1 MKLRQFI
8 SFSVFYI
15 MLFCSSTLLFSCEE
29 EETWNPKDSSSWG
42 YFDGEIN
49 GEKVHLKNTLYKDY
63 INKGARYTHN
73 NKWVD
78 NKWAYYINIYANVFD
93 KKDIHLRCNLM
104 QFEEGSQFI
113 TASIPPFSEKDDYN
127 AVSCWVTDSTNV
139 CHEFKVKASRPVKLE
154 ITHIKYGYNDDG
166 EPYILNPKL
175 IEGNIDAVLYHGNDS
190 ISIKGHFET
199 K

>member
-1 MKLRQFI
+1 MIGAFALT
-8 SFSVFYI
+8 FS
-15 MLFCSSTLLFSCEE
+15 MSSCVDN

-49 GEKVHLKNTLYKDY
+49 GEKVHLQNTVYKDY
-63 INKGARYTHN
+63 INKGSRYTHS
-73 NKWVD
+73 NKFVD
-78 NKWAYYINIYANVFD
+78 SKWAYYININVLD
-93 KKDIHLRCNLM
+93 KRDIHLRCNLM
-104 QFEEGSQFI
+104 QFEVGTQYI
-113 TASIPPFSEKDDYN
+113 TASIPSFQEKDDYN
-127 AVSCWVTDSTNV
+127 AVSCWAMDSTNV

-154 ITHIKYGYNDDG
+154 ITDIKYFYDNDG
-166 EPYILNPKL
+166 NAYTLQPKL

>member
-8 SFSVFYI
+8 SCSVFYI
-15 MLFCSSTLLFSCEE
+15 MLLCSSMLLFSCEE

-49 GEKVHLKNTLYKDY
+49 GEKVHLQNTVYKDY
-63 INKGARYTHN
+63 INKGSRYTHS
-73 NKWVD
+73 NKFVD
-78 NKWAYYINIYANVFD
+78 SKWAYYININVLD
-93 KKDIHLRCNLM
+93 KRDIHLRCNLM
-104 QFEEGSQFI
+104 QFEVGTQYI
-113 TASIPPFSEKDDYN
+113 TASIPSFQEKDDYN
-127 AVSCWVTDSTNV
+127 AVSCWAMDSTNV

-154 ITHIKYGYNDDG
+154 ITDIKYFYDNDG
-166 EPYILNPKL
+166 NAYTLQPKL